1 VHLKARAAAVRFV
14 SGLHMQGEKKK
25 RKNIIQ
31 CELKNLEQ
39 IEENT
44 KLTLD
49 QILSRANMLCELM
62 QILEKEE
69 LYWFRSAREKWFHE
83 GDDNT

>member
-1 VHLKARAAAVRFV
+1 
-14 SGLHMQGEKKK
+14 
-25 RKNIIQ
+25 
-31 CELKNLEQ
+31 
-39 IEENT
+39 
-44 KLTLD
+44 
-49 QILSRANMLCELM
+49 MLCELM